1 MPLRKERKHV
11 KKKSTIIFINRLEQ
25 TQNKMDRN
33 SGINKISGGI
43 YKRVLLIAVVF
54 KRSLAVEILNP
65 DVATHQTPTRKW
77 TFNPKYFIDNL
88 IFNK

>member
-1 MPLRKERKHV
+1 MPLRKERKNV

-33 SGINKISGGI
+33 SGINKISGDI

-54 KRSLAVEILNP
+54 KRSLGVEILNP
-65 DVATHQTPTRKW
+65 DLATHQKPTRK
-77 TFNPKYFIDNL
+77 
-88 IFNK
+88 